1 MVRRVTPSQLQ
12 SMMREAQ
19 RKHKAAIDN
28 YNREVRRH
36 NEKVRQA
43 VAEVNRD
50 IDRYNRESRQQ
61 YQKQKTAVENYN
73 RAVRAHNSRVEANR
87 RQIHQELNR
96 LSSSSYS
103 PSYQAVRTSS
113 VRLNDSYDAVQR
125 HYGEFETDR
134 EEFLAG
140 ELAAK
145 ENANSLSLA
154 NALSGS
160 DSAIEDDEQTETEIG
175 DELLSIS
182 SDLDHRWKGALYAL
196 SPRNPDAA
204 RHFCTSAREIITIIL
219 DTKAPDDAVHLGNPN
234 CAKTQNGKPTRRAK
248 IEYLL
253 SKSGMASE
261 AMTNFV
267 DEDMNNV
274 VELFTVFNSAT
285 HGEAGKY
292 SLSTLKALRTRVE
305 GGIFFLTKIAA

>member
-19 RKHKAAIDN
+19 RKQKAAIDN

-36 NEKVRQA
+36 NDKVRQSIN
-43 VAEVNRD
+43 EINRD
-50 IDRYNRESRQQ
+50 IDRYNRESRQNH
-61 YQKQKTAVENYN
+61 QKQKAAIDSHN
-73 RAVRAHNSRVEANR
+73 RAVRAHNAKVEANR
-87 RQIHQELNR
+87 RRVRQELTR
-96 LSSSSYS
+96 LSNNVAS
-103 PSYQAVRTSS
+103 PTYQTVRTAS
-113 VRLNDSYDAVQR
+113 VRLNESYDAVQR
-125 HYGEFETDR
+125 HYGEFGNDR

-140 ELAAK
+140 ELVAR

-154 NALSGS
+154 NALSG
-160 DSAIEDDEQTETEIG
+160 ADDVADEGEQTETEIR

-182 SDLDHRWKGALYAL
+182 EDLDHRWKGALFAL

-219 DTKAPDDAVHLGNPN
+219 DTKAPDAAVEQTVPN
-234 CAKTQNGKPTRRAK
+234 CAKTPQGKPTRRAK

-253 SKSGMASE
+253 SKSGLESE

-267 DEDMNNV
+267 DQDMTNV
-274 VELFTVFNSAT
+274 VELFSVFNSAT

-292 SLSTLKALRTRVE
+292 SLSTLRALRVRVE